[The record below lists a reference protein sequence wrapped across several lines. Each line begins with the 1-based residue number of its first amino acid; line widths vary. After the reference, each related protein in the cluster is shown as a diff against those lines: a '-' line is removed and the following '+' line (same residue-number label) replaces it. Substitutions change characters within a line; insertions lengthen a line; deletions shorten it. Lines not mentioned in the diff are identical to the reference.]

1 MPIAVII
8 PVLNEQDALPALLR
22 ALIPL
27 GFEEI
32 IVVDGGSR
40 DQTVEVVRT
49 MFESVPDCGYRIISG
64 PCCRASQ
71 MNAGA
76 ALATSDILVFLHAD
90 TQLPHNARQVVEQAM
105 GDQQCVGGRFD
116 VRFPRDNGYAWM
128 VSRLMNLRSRLSGIS
143 TGDQT
148 IFVRRS
154 VFEKMGGFAEIPL
167 MEDIEFSRRLKTLGA
182 IAALRDRVTTSF
194 RRWEQHGPLRTI
206 VRMWTIRLFYW
217 LGCDPRRLQQY
228 YDAVR

>member
-1 MPIAVII
+1 MSIAVII
-8 PVLNEQDALPALLR
+8 PVLNEQDGLPALMP
-22 ALIPL
+22 ALMPL

-32 IVVDGGSR
+32 IMVDGGSR
-40 DQTVEVVRT
+40 DQTVAVAKAIFKSASDPR
-49 MFESVPDCGYRIISG
+49 YRIISG
-64 PCCRASQ
+64 PCGRASQ

-90 TQLPHNARQVVEQAM
+90 TQLPHNARQVVELAM
-105 GDQQCVGGRFD
+105 GNQQCVGGRFD
-116 VRFPRDNGYAWM
+116 VRFPRDTGYAWM

-148 IFVRRS
+148 MFVRRS
-154 VFEKMGGFAEIPL
+154 VFERMGGFADMPL
-167 MEDIEFSRRLKTLGA
+167 MEDIEFSRRLKKLGT
-182 IAALRDRVTTSF
+182 IVALRDTVITSF

-217 LGCDPRRLQQY
+217 LGWDPRRLQHY
-228 YDAVR
+228 YGTVR